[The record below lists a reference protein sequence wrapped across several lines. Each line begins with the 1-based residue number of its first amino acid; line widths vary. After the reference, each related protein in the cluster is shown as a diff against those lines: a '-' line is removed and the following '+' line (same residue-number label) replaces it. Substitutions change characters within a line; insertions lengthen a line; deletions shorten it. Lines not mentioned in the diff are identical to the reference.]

1 MLQIITKPRLKF
13 SLAHIGCSK
22 SFHIIGCSKTVVWLN
37 TFKFEQR
44 VQHCYRYMSDHGLLY
59 CVVGPWSDKPWH
71 CVMQYPSNYLQN
83 Q

>member
-1 MLQIITKPRLKF
+1 MLQIITKSQLKF

-44 VQHCYRYMSDHGLLY
+44 VPYNIATGMSDHGPT
-59 CVVGPWSDKPWH
+59 V
-71 CVMQYPSNYLQN
+71 
-83 Q
+83 